1 MQTQRRGLP
10 SSLAPMTGSPLANGH
25 TPTSLRQR
33 NASKSRANGEPA
45 KAQVGKPRDFCTR
58 WELPRKILHGSIG
71 TYPLPPTLGV
81 RSTHHWP
88 MIGLGRFCHL
98 GSIFSAT
105 TSDGHHYFVIVWC
118 IDYRVSG
125 RRYKTA
131 QRRF

>member
-1 MQTQRRGLP
+1 
-10 SSLAPMTGSPLANGH
+10 MTGSPLANGH

-33 NASKSRANGEPA
+33 NAFKPWANGEPV
-45 KAQVGKPRDFCTR
+45 KAQVVGKPRDFCTR

-71 TYPLPPTLGV
+71 PLPPTLGV

-98 GSIFSAT
+98 ESIFPAT
-105 TSDGHHYFVIVWC
+105 TPDEHHYPAIVRC
-118 IDYRVSG
+118 LDYRVNG

-131 QRRF
+131 QRHF